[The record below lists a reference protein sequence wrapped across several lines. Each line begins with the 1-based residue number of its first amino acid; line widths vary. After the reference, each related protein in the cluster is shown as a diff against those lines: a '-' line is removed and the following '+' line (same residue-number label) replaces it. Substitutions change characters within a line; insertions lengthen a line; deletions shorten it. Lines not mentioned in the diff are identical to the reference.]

1 MVAVCFNNVNRG
13 LRWWYIF
20 GPIDGIKENRAF
32 WIYVGSGPEFG
43 FAGGVVCVPCKKTIP
58 MIMER
63 LGTQVQRV
71 REAA

>member
-1 MVAVCFNNVNRG
+1 MVAICFNDVNRG
-13 LRWWYIF
+13 FGQRCIF

-32 WIYVGSGPEFG
+32 WIYVGSGPKFG
-43 FAGGVVCVPCKKTIP
+43 FAGGVVGVPCKKPIP

-63 LGTQVQRV
+63 LGIQVQWL